1 MPGKSNMLEISNM
14 PGESSMPGIS
24 TMPRN
29 ESMNWISNTNM
40 KLHETPNRVGRTL
53 LKWVPCF
60 LIMLASIATLQHA
73 HGQTARSQ
81 GYVNLRS
88 LGDLDDFF
96 ASRATVEVN
105 VEAALMRMV
114 EAASRQ
120 EDPELADLLARL
132 DGVFVL
138 GYELKETT
146 MDQFDQLAT
155 DMGNN
160 LADDG
165 WTVVMRTRDIV
176 ENTHFYVRL
185 EGDGVTG
192 MVVISVE
199 AGSDQAVFVNIV
211 GDIDPEQIGRIG
223 QKFQIQGMREL

>member
-1 MPGKSNMLEISNM
+1 MMGN
-14 PGESSMPGIS
+14 S
-24 TMPRN
+24 TNHRT
-29 ESMNWISNTNM
+29 ESMNRNAYSN
-40 KLHETPNRVGRTL
+40 L
-53 LKWVPCF
+53 LPSAASRRGHRSLILWVLTA
-60 LIMLASIATLQHA
+60 LILLMSGPALQNA
-73 HGQTARSQ
+73 YGQSARSD

-96 ASRATVEVN
+96 SSRAIVEVN
-105 VEAALMRMV
+105 VEGALMRMV

-138 GYELKETT
+138 GYELEERSL
-146 MDQFDQLAT
+146 DQFDRLAT
-155 DMGNN
+155 EMGDD
-160 LADDG
+160 LSDDG
-165 WTVVMRTRDIV
+165 WTVVMRNRDIA

-185 EGDGVTG
+185 VGDGVAG
-192 MVVISVE
+192 MVVMSVE

-223 QKFQIQGMREL
+223 QKFQIRGMREL

>member
-1 MPGKSNMLEISNM
+1 MI
-14 PGESSMPGIS
+14 
-24 TMPRN
+24 
-29 ESMNWISNTNM
+29 
-40 KLHETPNRVGRTL
+40 
-53 LKWVPCF
+53 
-60 LIMLASIATLQHA
+60 
-73 HGQTARSQ
+73 
-81 GYVNLRS
+81 
-88 LGDLDDFF
+88 FF

-105 VEAALMRMV
+105 VEGALMRMV

>member
-1 MPGKSNMLEISNM
+1 
-14 PGESSMPGIS
+14 
-24 TMPRN
+24 
-29 ESMNWISNTNM
+29 
-40 KLHETPNRVGRTL
+40 
-53 LKWVPCF
+53 
-60 LIMLASIATLQHA
+60 
-73 HGQTARSQ
+73 
-81 GYVNLRS
+81 
-88 LGDLDDFF
+88 
-96 ASRATVEVN
+96 
-105 VEAALMRMV
+105 
-114 EAASRQ
+114 
-120 EDPELADLLARL
+120 
-132 DGVFVL
+132 
-138 GYELKETT
+138 